1 MGADKDDKRGWH
13 GALTLFGHAMTS
25 IDPTPLA
32 PPPALPVP
40 PAHVARPH
48 SPAEDFYAIAIGCAF
63 IAMGLMLLKQA
74 KLVTGGMAG
83 IALLLSYL
91 IHLSPATLFL
101 LINIPFFLFAGRAMG
116 MAFGLKTLFANI
128 AIMGVGLAMPYAMEI
143 ARISPFFAA
152 LFGGSIIGFGIL
164 AIARHGA
171 GVGGVGVVA
180 LILQKSRGWNAGRTQ
195 MACDVLILLASLP
208 ILNAE
213 RFGLSVLSAA
223 AINAVLFVNHR
234 PGRYIGH

>member
-1 MGADKDDKRGWH
+1 MPPV
-13 GALTLFGHAMTS
+13 
-25 IDPTPLA
+25 IPTQ
-32 PPPALPVP
+32 PPA
-40 PAHVARPH
+40 ARPH
-48 SPAEDFYAIAIGCAF
+48 SIAEDGYAIAIGCAF
-63 IAMGLMLLKQA
+63 IAMGLMLLKA
-74 KLVTGGMAG
+74 ASLVTGGMAG

-91 IHLSPATLFL
+91 IHWSPASLFL

-116 MAFGLKTLFANI
+116 LAFGLKTLFANV
-128 AIMGVGLAMPYAMEI
+128 AIMGVGLAMPAALQI
-143 ARISPFFAA
+143 ARVSPLFAA

-180 LILQKSRGWNAGRTQ
+180 LILQRRRGWNAGRTQ
-195 MACDVLILLASLP
+195 MLCDIAILLGSLP
-208 ILNAE
+208 LLSFE

-223 AINAVLFVNHR
+223 AMNMVLIVNHR

>member
-1 MGADKDDKRGWH
+1 MPPA
-13 GALTLFGHAMTS
+13 S
-25 IDPTPLA
+25 DPTLLQP
-32 PPPALPVP
+32 
-40 PAHVARPH
+40 RPH
-48 SPAEDFYAIAIGCAF
+48 SLAEDGYAIAIGCAF
-63 IAMGLMLLKQA
+63 IAMGLMLLNQA

-91 IHLSPATLFL
+91 LRWSPGALFL
-101 LINIPFFLFAGRAMG
+101 IINLPFFLFAGRAMG
-116 MAFGLKTLFANI
+116 TAFGLKTLFANI
-128 AIMGVGLAMPYAMEI
+128 AIMAVGLVMPTALQI
-143 ARISPFFAA
+143 ARVSPLFAA

-195 MACDVLILLASLP
+195 MLCDILILLASLP
-208 ILNAE
+208 LLSFE

-223 AINAVLFVNHR
+223 AMNAVLMVNHR

>member
-1 MGADKDDKRGWH
+1 
-13 GALTLFGHAMTS
+13 MTS
-25 IDPTPLA
+25 TVPL
-32 PPPALPVP
+32 PP
-40 PAHVARPH
+40 ARPH
-48 SPAEDFYAIAIGCAF
+48 SLAEDGYAVAIGCAF

-74 KLVTGGMAG
+74 NLVTGGMAG

-91 IHLSPATLFL
+91 IHWSPATLFL

-116 MAFGLKTLFANI
+116 LAFGLKTLFANL
-128 AIMGVGLAMPYAMEI
+128 AIMAMGFVMPMALTLA
-143 ARISPFFAA
+143 RVSPLFAA

-195 MACDVLILLASLP
+195 MASDIVILLASLP
-208 ILNAE
+208 VLSPE
-213 RFGLSVLSAA
+213 RFGLSILSAA
-223 AINAVLFVNHR
+223 AINAVLIVNHR